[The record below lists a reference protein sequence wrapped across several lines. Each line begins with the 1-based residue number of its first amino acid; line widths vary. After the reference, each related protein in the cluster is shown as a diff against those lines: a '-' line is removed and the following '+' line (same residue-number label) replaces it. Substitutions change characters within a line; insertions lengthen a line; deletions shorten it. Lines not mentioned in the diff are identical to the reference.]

1 MITFRIMRAPQSPG
15 RRGREEK
22 YKVSKPDAGTAAG
35 A

>member
-1 MITFRIMRAPQSPG
+1 MRAPPFPR